1 MNHWFHISLSNG
13 KFEETAESTKHSGS
27 CIFSSGN
34 DFFWN
39 LEYFFRI
46 NDTDC
51 FLGIH
56 DRKLYVLG
64 LCRAISLGIEKP
76 YVLGEVADEII
87 PKLLLIFEGL
97 KRAYQSRAQE
107 GEEEEDDGDEGDDDC
122 EGN

>member
-1 MNHWFHISLSNG
+1 M
-13 KFEETAESTKHSGS
+13 
-27 CIFSSGN
+27 
-34 DFFWN
+34 DFFVVVV
-39 LEYFFRI
+39 EFYRI
-46 NDTDC
+46 NDSDC

-64 LCRAISLGIEKP
+64 LCRVISLGIEKP

-107 GEEEEDDGDEGDDDC
+107 GEEEDDDGDEDGDDD
-122 EGN
+122 EGELLLNRIPKWKFSFATNKLIWNTFF